1 MMVTVMQVL
10 DTSIT
15 NVALP
20 HMQGSFS
27 ASIDEM
33 SWVITSYLAANAVI
47 IPASGWLTSVFGRRR
62 FYLICTVIFTTSS
75 FLSGIAPNLEFLVAM
90 RILQGLGGGPVIPM
104 AQAIMWE
111 IFPLRERG
119 TALAVWGFGIMLA
132 PILGPTV
139 GGWIADNWSW
149 RWIFYINLP
158 IGVVA
163 FFMISAFLFDASF
176 HRKPRRVDV
185 LGIVLMMLGFG
196 CLQLVLDVGERQDWF
211 DSTFIVTLSVL
222 AVCMLTAFV
231 VREIVTEEPILDL
244 SVFRDRNFGVAS
256 IAIFLIGLSFNSSIL
271 LVALYTQKILG
282 YDAWTAGLTLAPGGL
297 GTMLALMISGRLV
310 SRMDQRLMLAFGCII
325 SAVALGLMTHV
336 TATMDFWNLAWP
348 RFIQGFSMGFIFVPL
363 QALALAT
370 IRTERLANATAAYN
384 VVRNIGGSVGVAV
397 VTTILARR
405 SQVHQATLIG
415 HLHAWNPA
423 MADRLQ
429 DWTDHFVSQG
439 ADSFT
444 ASRRAM
450 AMLYREAQ
458 MQAQVLSYGDDFW
471 LLLLCSL
478 AVLALVPFMRRV
490 RAEPAGARQA
500 QQARARPR
508 PSGRRGVAPPG
519 PRTAPVAHGSSGVR
533 RRSYGVCRRALCL
546 RWTHMTRQ
554 LRRALLAIGALLA
567 VAAPATGQEIRPTLD
582 KFKETGVAHLGYRET
597 SRPFSF
603 VGSDGKPTGY
613 SIDLCL
619 QIVAGAQQSLK
630 LSTLRVQWA
639 AVTPADRIPKLVKGT
654 IDLECGST
662 TITFG
667 RMEQVAFSHMT
678 FVDGASL
685 LATTQSGITAV
696 KDLGG
701 KRVGVIPN
709 TTTEKALTSALLGAG
724 VQATIVTVNDHGE
737 GLQGLEEG
745 RLDAYASD
753 RHAAGRTAGDCEE
766 SVEARAERRAL
777 LDRAVRPHAAAGRQR
792 LPGEREP
799 HASSGLYRSG
809 GLVKIYER
817 WFGSFAS
824 ASPLV
829 KALYQLHSWPD

>member
-1 MMVTVMQVL
+1 VTPPPPPAPDAPISAARKWAITFSVMMVTVMQVL

-158 IGVVA
+158 IGVIA

-185 LGIVLMMLGFG
+185 LGIVLMMTGFG

-297 GTMLALMISGRLV
+297 GTMMALMISGRLV
-310 SRMDQRLMLAFGCII
+310 SRMDQRLMLAFGCVLA
-325 SAVALGLMTHV
+325 AVALGLMTHV

-348 RFIQGFSMGFIFVPL
+348 RFVQGFSMGFIFVPL

-423 MADRLQ
+423 MTDRLQ

-450 AMLYREAQ
+450 VMLYREAQ

-471 LLLLCSL
+471 LLLVCSL

-500 QQARARPR
+500 QQAARD
-508 PSGRRGVAPPG
+508 PG
-519 PRTAPVAHGSSGVR
+519 LP
-533 RRSYGVCRRALCL
+533 
-546 RWTHMTRQ
+546 
-554 LRRALLAIGALLA
+554 
-567 VAAPATGQEIRPTLD
+567 
-582 KFKETGVAHLGYRET
+582 
-597 SRPFSF
+597 
-603 VGSDGKPTGY
+603 
-613 SIDLCL
+613 
-619 QIVAGAQQSLK
+619 
-630 LSTLRVQWA
+630 
-639 AVTPADRIPKLVKGT
+639 
-654 IDLECGST
+654 
-662 TITFG
+662 
-667 RMEQVAFSHMT
+667 
-678 FVDGASL
+678 
-685 LATTQSGITAV
+685 
-696 KDLGG
+696 
-701 KRVGVIPN
+701 
-709 TTTEKALTSALLGAG
+709 
-724 VQATIVTVNDHGE
+724 
-737 GLQGLEEG
+737 
-745 RLDAYASD
+745 
-753 RHAAGRTAGDCEE
+753 
-766 SVEARAERRAL
+766 
-777 LDRAVRPHAAAGRQR
+777 AAA
-792 LPGEREP
+792 E
-799 HASSGLYRSG
+799 
-809 GLVKIYER
+809 
-817 WFGSFAS
+817 
-824 ASPLV
+824 
-829 KALYQLHSWPD
+829 